1 MKITTADL
9 YDERKTI
16 QLLSEGS
23 EYAFSLIFDRYRQKV
38 YSVAWNFSNTSDMA
52 EEVVQDV
59 FLRVWLKRRE
69 ITGVQNLESYLF
81 ILTRN
86 LLFDKL
92 KSRSYETMARKA
104 CDTTSLSVNDT
115 DHALRH
121 RECQEL
127 IMEAVNRL
135 PQRQKEIYQMAK
147 ISGLSH
153 ESIAQELHLSHLTVK
168 KHMAVALKSIRKY
181 LQKYIAR

>member
-1 MKITTADL
+1 MNLTTADL
-9 YDERKTI
+9 YDERKML

-38 YSVAWNFSNTSDMA
+38 YSIAWKFSNTNDMA

-59 FLRVWLKRRE
+59 FLRVWLKRQE
-69 ITGVQNLESYLF
+69 MNEVQNLEAWLF

-86 LLFDKL
+86 LLFDRL
-92 KSRSYETMARKA
+92 KSQSYETMARKA
-104 CDTTSLSVNDT
+104 CANPNISVNDA
-115 DHALRH
+115 DHVLRH

-153 ESIAQELHLSHLTVK
+153 ESIARELHLSHLTVK

-181 LQKYIAR
+181 LQKYTAR